1 MKPIIEVQNVSKKFY
16 LKGKHFTDLRERFT
30 QATGRKEK
38 SNSAVS
44 GLPGA
49 ATTSSNIHWALED
62 VSFTVQQGE
71 TLGIVGHNGSG
82 KSTMLKLLTHILVP
96 TRGKISVRGRIGAL
110 IEVGAGFHPDLT
122 GRENI
127 FLSGSV
133 QGLSRREVTARF
145 DQIVDFANMGRFID
159 MPVKRYSSGMY
170 MRLGFSIAAHID
182 ADLLLIDEV
191 LAVGDALFQRKCL
204 RRLKEYVNDGGTL
217 VFISHAMSQ
226 VAEVCQNCVWL
237 DHGKVRY
244 VGETATAVEKY
255 MSVVQERQNAELQRT
270 HPDEWAAM
278 ETERALMEEQRR
290 ELEEAERREREEAE
304 RAEAERRAL
313 VEASRAADT
322 SRARLLGVTLRDQNG
337 SPRTRFRSGDPVLVE
352 IAYRFG
358 RTLPYPVFGFDLF
371 RVSDNQHVYT
381 TSNHD
386 NNLSLRDLPSSG
398 TLTLRIDALNLNTGS
413 YRLQLNLFP
422 DNTEELWQNSPEDQ
436 LIEAVVFNVDS
447 DLPAHGWVFLPLHW
461 DVEALSPS
469 PAAYSVMNGTET
481 QIELKAV

>member
-1 MKPIIEVQNVSKKFY
+1 MKPIIEVENVSKKFY
-16 LKGKHFTDLRERFT
+16 LKGRHFSDLRERFSP
-30 QATGRKEK
+30 TGPKRLTAA
-38 SNSAVS
+38 NAVS

-49 ATTSSNIHWALED
+49 AEMASKNIHWALED
-62 VSFTVQQGE
+62 VSFSVEKGE

-96 TRGKISVRGRIGAL
+96 TRGKIKVRGRIGAL

-127 FLSGSV
+127 YLSGSV
-133 QGLSRREVTARF
+133 QGLSRRDVAARF

-204 RRLKEYVNDGGTL
+204 RRLKEYVHDGGTL
-217 VFISHAMSQ
+217 VFISHAMGQ
-226 VAEVCQNCVWL
+226 VAEVCQRCVWL

-270 HPDEWAAM
+270 HPDEWEAM
-278 ETERALMEEQRR
+278 ETERIVAEEERR
-290 ELEEAERREREEAE
+290 EREEAERREREEAE
-304 RAEAERRAL
+304 RAEAERRAVL
-313 VEASRAADT
+313 EASRAADT
-322 SRARLLGVTLRDQNG
+322 SRGRLVGVTLRDQNG
-337 SPRTRFRSGDPVLVE
+337 SPRTRFRAGEPVLVE
-352 IAYRFG
+352 IAYKFG
-358 RTLPYPVFGFDLF
+358 RNLPYPIFGFDLF
-371 RVSDNQHVYT
+371 RVSDEQHIYT

-386 NNLSLRDLPSSG
+386 NGLSLHDLPPSG
-398 TLTLRIDALNLNTGS
+398 TITLKIDALNLNTGR
-413 YRLQLNLFP
+413 YRVQINLFG
-422 DNTEELWQNSPEDQ
+422 DNTEDRWWETPEDE
-436 LIEAVVFNVDS
+436 IAEAVIFEVVS
-447 DLPAHGWVFLPLHW
+447 DVPAQGWVHRPLHW
-461 DVEALSPS
+461 VVVPTSILSGMTVDRAINEVEA
-469 PAAYSVMNGTET
+469 
-481 QIELKAV
+481 KAI